1 MTKKKPEIQVPV
13 NTALQANITPIG
25 IDFEMNRLRLGE
37 NYCCI
42 FAITDYP
49 SECDYGWYS
58 KLTNIPG
65 TIVSIN
71 YEPIDNGEAVNE
83 ISRKI
88 RMLRGQ
94 AASTKDPR
102 ERQRCQ
108 KAADDQE
115 KIMIKMDQN
124 GEVMGKWN
132 TTIMVLSRDKDD
144 FNTRCDRVKNV
155 ASLIGC
161 KIRILANLQK
171 EGYQQ
176 ISPTYPQIKRIQETS
191 SRYFPVSTFV
201 GGFPF
206 SSGGLNDGR
215 GFYLGKDSSEGLI
228 LLDLWK
234 RNSMRPNSNITID
247 GGSGSGK
254 STAIKHIIASEYAR
268 GTKIIVIDPEGE
280 YKDMCLNPLFEGDWI
295 DVAGGR
301 GGLINPLQI
310 RPVPPDDDGSP
321 DNDSDDPPQSESI
334 GDLAIHLKTLETFFQ
349 LYLPS
354 MNDKLRALLNKSLVE
369 LYAAFGITWETD
381 VSGWRAE
388 QFPTLSDLFGLVVRK
403 SETDVRNAIV
413 YEDLK
418 TYLEG
423 AANGADHLLW
433 NGYTSIKPKSGFVVL
448 DTKSLIQMSGT
459 VLAAQ
464 YFNVLSW
471 CWEQITHDRKE
482 RIMLVADEC
491 WTMIDPRC
499 PQSLQFLK
507 NAEKRARKYE
517 GSIVVGTQ
525 STSDFLDPE
534 VKYYGQDVLDLPTY
548 KYEKDPSNP
557 IYVRKTGQISYQ
569 EAFDQLKD
577 HLEYVGMLPDEY
589 ILLILINVRRPCR
602 TSQAFLR
609 SDRTSP

>member
-1 MTKKKPEIQVPV
+1 MTKKKPEIQIPV

-37 NYCCI
+37 NYCCVY
-42 FAITDYP
+42 AITDYP

-191 SRYFPVSTFV
+191 SRFFPVSTFV

-234 RNSMRPNSNITID
+234 RNSMRPNSNITIV

-310 RPVPPDDDGSP
+310 RPVPPDDEDSP
-321 DNDSDDPPQSESI
+321 DNDNDEPPQSESI

-403 SETDVRNAIV
+403 SETDVRNADV

-433 NGYTSIKPKSGFVVL
+433 NGYTTIKPKSGFVVL

-548 KYEKDPSNP
+548 KLLFSMDGKSLKETTELFNLNDAQSEL
-557 IYVRKTGQISYQ
+557 IASGQRGTALMKVGIRAVKVKFELS
-569 EAFDQLKD
+569 EER
-577 HLEYVGMLPDEY
+577 LEMFGKGGG
-589 ILLILINVRRPCR
+589 R
-602 TSQAFLR
+602 
-609 SDRTSP
+609 